1 MKGFSPPLLVLHD
14 ECMYVYMFGTEKAIQ
29 RKAYG
34 VAIIGRI
41 LKIIGLF
48 CKRALHKRLYSAKET
63 YHFEEP
69 TNRSQPMLR
78 LAYMY
83 TY

>member
-1 MKGFSPPLLVLHD
+1 MKGFSPPLLGLHD
-14 ECMYVYMFGTEKAIQ
+14 ECMYVYMFGTEKAIL

-63 YHFEEP
+63 YRFEEP